1 MAELVLLEPF
11 PADMSPLT
19 ALLVPGP
26 DIATAALNEAGPG
39 GLVVALQPPGHR
51 GPRVLVGAVLWPPS
65 EGLTRGTELRVSRL
79 FLRRWGLVSGQ
90 RVSLGALFRPPPLG
104 WALLGARGR
113 RGLRFAVSER
123 LAAALRAGP
132 VLARR
137 GELVPLAEDEPP
149 LLLLETRP
157 ALQGLLGPRTRLA
170 VTDLG
175 CVSSRLF
182 SAAAVGPRPLVS
194 GFARGQARAVRLRGA
209 VVDTAALL
217 RDGRLR
223 EAGGGRAWDRA
234 AALWVSRRCL
244 LSLGLFHGE
253 WVQVRRDGAGPGH
266 LAVLLAADLCP
277 DAAVLEEGTEDWALL
292 SAALCFNLCGESV
305 PRPELHL
312 QRYCGEH
319 FIEKSEMKE
328 SQSSLSIPPFAK
340 ELHVQIVASP
350 TCNIKEDYSEH
361 LYQYFQT
368 PRLVQLGDVLCV
380 STCELPELL
389 DGISETHLRCPEIF
403 FKVKKIVGLVE
414 AKKFVGYLAD
424 TENTTL
430 YQVGSTNSYVPSF
443 PSPGGHVFWSSL
455 SPAGLSVT
463 IEEVCSILRP
473 HVQDG
478 GCVLQ
483 RGSSILLSG
492 PSGIGKTTVVHAACS
507 RLCLHLYKVDCVNLC
522 RQTTGATEAKLQS
535 TFSQARLYRPCI
547 LLLKNIDLLG
557 RVYDGIG
564 EDLRVTSALCQ
575 LLMDPEP
582 LSRSLPV
589 LVVGTTCRLFD
600 VASSVQ
606 TAFMHEVKLEAP
618 SEEQRNSILRSL
630 TTSLPLSKDVN
641 LAKLAKRTAG
651 FVLGDL
657 SALLSYSG
665 RAACTRVQNA
675 CVAARL
681 SDEEDGDLLA
691 AGYPILS
698 EDFELALNQLHEVH
712 SQAVGAPKIPSV
724 LWQDVGGLQ
733 DVKREILDT
742 VQLPLE
748 HPELLSLGL
757 RRSGLLLYGPPG
769 TGKTLLAKA
778 VATECSMTFLSV
790 KGPELINMYV
800 GQSEENVREVFA
812 RARAA
817 APCIIFFDELDSL
830 APNRGRSGD
839 SGGVMDRVVSQM
851 LSELDGLHPSA
862 DVFVIGATNRPD
874 LLDPALLRPG
884 RFDKLLFVGMN
895 DDRESQ
901 LRVLK
906 AITRKFKLDPF
917 VNLSCIIEK
926 CPQQLTGADLY
937 ALCSDAMMSAI
948 KRKVKS
954 LEQGLDTEKSELV
967 ISTEDFLQAAAK
979 LQPSLSEQE
988 LLHYRFLHQN
998 LAVR

>member
-11 PADMSPLT
+11 PAELSPLT
-19 ALLVPGP
+19 ALLVAEP
-26 DIATAALNEAGPG
+26 TAASGGP
-39 GLVVALQPPGHR
+39 LVVALQAPGER
-51 GPRVLVGAVLWPPS
+51 GPRLLVSAVLRAAEPGS
-65 EGLTRGTELRVSRL
+65 RRGPELRVSRL
-79 FLRRWGLVSGQ
+79 FLRRWGLEAGQ
-90 RVSLGALFRPPPLG
+90 RVALGAVLRPPALG

-113 RGLRFAVSER
+113 RGLRFALSER

-137 GELVPLAEDEPP
+137 GEPLALLDDDE
-149 LLLLETRP
+149 LLLLESRP

-170 VTDLG
+170 VTELG
-175 CVSSRLF
+175 AASPRG
-182 SAAAVGPRPLVS
+182 AAAALGPRPLVS
-194 GFARGQARAVRLRGA
+194 AFARPPGRAARLRAAA
-209 VVDTAALL
+209 VDAAALL

-223 EAGGGRAWDRA
+223 EAGGGGRRDRA
-234 AALWVSRRCL
+234 AAVWVSRRCL

-253 WVQVRRDGAGPGH
+253 WVRLRAGRGLRDGAGPSH
-266 LAVLLAADLCP
+266 LAVLLAAAGESLSS
-277 DAAVLEEGTEDWALL
+277 AGEDRALL
-292 SAALCFNLCGESV
+292 CHALCFNLCGELE
-305 PRPELHL
+305 PELEL
-312 QRYCGEH
+312 QIERYCGEL
-319 FIEKSEMKE
+319 FMEKNEMKE
-328 SQSSLSIPPFAK
+328 SHSSLSIPPVAK
-340 ELHVQIVASP
+340 ELYIEIVASP
-350 TCNIKEDYSEH
+350 TYNIKEDYSEH
-361 LYQYFQT
+361 LYHYFQT

-380 STCELPELL
+380 PTCELPELL
-389 DGISETHLRCPEIF
+389 DGISERHFRCPDIF
-403 FKVKKIVGLVE
+403 FKVKKIIGLVQV
-414 AKKFVGYLAD
+414 KQCVGYLAD
-424 TENTTL
+424 TENTIL
-430 YQVGSTNSYVPSF
+430 YQVGSTNGYIPSF
-443 PSPGGHVFWSSL
+443 PSPSGHVFWSSL

-463 IEEVCSILRP
+463 VEEVCSILHP

-478 GCVLQ
+478 GCVLLS
-483 RGSSILLSG
+483 GGAILLSG
-492 PSGIGKTTVVHAACS
+492 PSGVGKTSVVRAACS

-522 RQTTGATEAKLQS
+522 KDSNDATEAKLQS
-535 TFSQARLYRPCI
+535 TFSQANLYRPCV
-547 LLLKNIDLLG
+547 LLLRNIDLLG
-557 RVYDGIG
+557 RVYDGFG
-564 EDLRVTSALCQ
+564 EDPRIISALCQ
-575 LLMDPEP
+575 LLLQP
-582 LSRSLPV
+582 SRSHSVLPV
-589 LVVGTTCRLFD
+589 LVIGTTCRLID
-600 VASSVQ
+600 VAPSVQ
-606 TAFMHEVKLEAP
+606 TAFMHDVKLEAP
-618 SEEQRNSILRSL
+618 SEEQRNFLLRAL
-630 TTSLPLSKDVN
+630 MTSLPLSKDLN

-657 SALLSYSG
+657 CALLSYTG
-665 RAACTRVQNA
+665 RAACTRLQNA
-675 CVAARL
+675 CVATGM
-681 SDEEDGDLLA
+681 SDECEGGLLA
-691 AGYPILS
+691 AGYPMLS

-724 LWQDVGGLQ
+724 YWQDVGGLQ

-757 RRSGLLLYGPPG
+757 RRSGLLLFGPPG

-778 VATECSMTFLSV
+778 VATECAMTFLSV

-800 GQSEENVREVFA
+800 GKSEENVREVFA

-851 LSELDGLHPSA
+851 LSELDGLHSSA

-884 RFDKLLFVGMN
+884 RFDKLLFVGLN

-917 VNLSCIIEK
+917 VSLSSILEK

-948 KRKVKS
+948 KRKMVC
-954 LEQGLDTEKSELV
+954 LGQGMDTEKSELV
-967 ISTEDFLQAAAK
+967 LSTEDFLQAAAT
-979 LQPSLSEQE
+979 LQPSLSEHD
-988 LLHYRFLHQN
+988 LLPYRLLQQN
-998 LAVR
+998 FAVR